1 MTERARFDLQ
11 APFAPAGD
19 QPRAIAELN
28 AGLRRGDRFQ
38 TLLGVTGSGKT
49 MTMANVIAEH
59 GKPTL
64 VLSHNKTLA
73 AQLYGELK
81 SFFPHNAVEYFISY
95 YDYYQPEAY
104 VPSSDTYIEKDASIN
119 EDIDRLRLRATSSLM
134 EREDVIIVSTVSAI
148 YGLGDPV
155 EYRKRMV
162 QLERGQRVSRDDV
175 LRQLVGIQYQR
186 NDVAFER
193 GTFRVRGDTV
203 EILPAY
209 EEQGVRV
216 ELWGDEVER
225 LSKINPLTG
234 ETIATLERTAIYPAK
249 HFITSRPSLERAVG
263 AIRAE
268 LAERLQVLRAENKL
282 LEAQRLESR
291 TNFDIEMMLEIGT
304 CAGIENYS
312 RHLAGRTAG
321 ERPACLFDY
330 FPDDFLVVVDES
342 HVTLPQIR
350 GMYNGDRARKLTLVD
365 YGFRLPSALDN
376 RPLVFDEFLALTPTL
391 VSVSATP
398 GELELQ
404 LSEGAVVEQVIRP
417 TGLIDPEIEVRSV
430 RGQVDDLLQEI
441 RIRERK
447 GERVLVTTLTKR
459 MSEDLTD
466 YLQQVGVRVKY
477 MHSDI
482 EAIERVEIIRGLRLG
497 EFDVLV
503 GINLLREGLDMPE
516 VSLVAILDADQ
527 EGFLRSDRSLI
538 QTVGRAAR
546 NVNGR
551 AIFYADRIT
560 GSMQRCMEET
570 ARRRE
575 IQTAHNLATGV
586 TPRGVEKSV
595 EHVRFVT
602 RVADAR
608 EERDDAA
615 ETGKKGRGRDRKPAK
630 VAEAVPAYGVAAP
643 YDTSDPVAL
652 VARLEGEM
660 KEAAKALDFE
670 QAARVRDQ
678 LFEVRTRFSAQLAAA
693 GKASSASGPNGAPHA
708 PSPASTSVPA
718 SEATSRGAARRG
730 GTKAAS
736 GLAKLRA
743 ER

>member
-1 MTERARFDLQ
+1 MAMNSFQLQ
-11 APFAPAGD
+11 SPFEPAGD
-19 QPRAIAELN
+19 QPNAIAELS
-28 AGLRRGDRFQ
+28 AGLVRADRFQ

-49 MTMANVIAEH
+49 MTVANVIAAY

-81 SFFPHNAVEYFISY
+81 GFFPQNAVEYFISY

-134 EREDVIIVSTVSAI
+134 ERSDVVIVATVSAI
-148 YGLGDPV
+148 YGLGDPI
-155 EYRKRMV
+155 EYREQCV
-162 QLERGQRVSRDDV
+162 LLSVGQKIARNDI
-175 LRQLVGIQYQR
+175 LRQLVAVQYNR

-203 EILPAY
+203 EVLPAY
-209 EEQGVRV
+209 EEQGVRI
-216 ELWGDEVER
+216 ELWGDEIER
-225 LSKINPLTG
+225 ISKINALTG
-234 ETIATLERTAIYPAK
+234 ETITVLDRAAIYPAK
-249 HFITSRPSLERAVG
+249 HFITTRPTLMRAVD
-263 AIRAE
+263 AIRTE
-268 LAERLQVLRAENKL
+268 LKDRLTLLRNAGKL

-312 RHLAGRTAG
+312 RHLSGRKEG

-330 FPDDFLVVVDES
+330 FPEEFLVVVDES

-350 GMYNGDRARKLTLVD
+350 GMYNGDRSRKETLVE

-376 RPLVFDEFLALTPTL
+376 RPLVFDEFLSLTPHAL
-391 VSVSATP
+391 FVSATP
-398 GELELQ
+398 GDLELQ
-404 LSEGAVVEQVIRP
+404 LSDGVVVEQIIRP
-417 TGLIDPEIEVRSV
+417 TGLVDPEIEVRPV
-430 RGQVDDLLQEI
+430 RGQVDDLLNEI
-441 RIRERK
+441 RIRERR

-459 MSEDLTD
+459 MAEDLTD
-466 YLQQVGVRVKY
+466 YLQQMGVRVRY

-482 EAIERVEIIRGLRLG
+482 DAIERMEIVRGLRLG

-546 NVNGR
+546 HVSGR
-551 AIFYADRIT
+551 AIFYADRMTDSMKRCIT
-560 GSMQRCMEET
+560 ET
-570 ARRRE
+570 SRRRE
-575 IQTAHNLATGV
+575 AQVSYNTAHGI
-586 TPRGVEKSV
+586 TPRGVVKSV
-595 EHVRFVT
+595 DEVRFIT

-608 EERDDAA
+608 VEKEAKSEGRRVA
-615 ETGKKGRGRDRKPAK
+615 ETGPGYTTEQLDTMI
-630 VAEAVPAYGVAAP
+630 AELEQQMRTAA
-643 YDTSDPVAL
+643 A
-652 VARLEGEM
+652 E
-660 KEAAKALDFE
+660 LDFE
-670 QAARVRDQ
+670 TAARCRDEVFELKTKRDGQIVRKRDA
-678 LFEVRTRFSAQLAAA
+678 FAEI
-693 GKASSASGPNGAPHA
+693 
-708 PSPASTSVPA
+708 
-718 SEATSRGAARRG
+718 
-730 GTKAAS
+730 
-736 GLAKLRA
+736 RA
-743 ER
+743 HR